1 MANPKPNPAY
11 QFKKGE
17 HKVGRAIGTPN
28 KMTLSTRQIIDDVF
42 HGIGGTKR
50 MIDWINK
57 SPKNEAAWWNN
68 IWART
73 IPQSASVNASIEHTI
88 DVNDLP
94 RLLEANGLP
103 PTIFGRDVPVIDAE
117 PVSNVPAKL
126 SQEHPLN
133 GQSENGDAD
142 K

>member
-1 MANPKPNPAY
+1 MNRHPTPNLAHR
-11 QFKKGE
+11 FKKGNPG
-17 HKVGRAIGTPN
+17 KLPGTLN
-28 KMTLSTRQIIDDVF
+28 KTTLSTRQIIDDVF

-73 IPQSASVNASIEHTI
+73 IPQSASVNAAIEHTI
-88 DVNDLP
+88 DVTDLP

-103 PTIFGRDVPVIDAE
+103 SQLLGRDAPVLDLE
-117 PVSNVPAKL
+117 PVSNVPAKID
-126 SQEHPLN
+126 
-133 GQSENGDAD
+133 GDGE
-142 K
+142 